1 MKRVRRL
8 FHLPVVLA
16 LALMLSLSTLVWAS
30 SQAVFSVVKYVFGN
44 AGDFGASQ
52 NYDFGGT
59 MGEMVIGFAEPSG
72 ASQFKDAMIGFWPT
86 VLRLPGPIDDLLNVR
101 ALWKL
106 DEGHGEESVD
116 LSCFLINESVRNNL
130 MIGDDDQSPRWIE
143 GPFGAALYFD
153 GINDHAD
160 AFLVE
165 PDLTLNQ
172 AFSVEAGFYLD
183 PNNLP
188 GPGLYRLVSQ
198 RGYPDPPQKTRGWE
212 VQLLVTTTGWRIR
225 YEIIAALYD
234 NSGTTRLSDMTPE
247 QPFPSDPNVQEWH
260 HFAVVRSPLNRTVAL
275 YLDGVPSIKDY
286 ASLRGSTVT
295 NEQVVV
301 GAYQKNAFGE
311 LDGFFRGGLDDIRI
325 TDYPL
330 FPDQIGFMVGSIPI
344 PQCDLQPVCPT
355 NTILSAGGTRGIG
368 LAFLFYTL
376 PLIIALSFRI
386 AYRRRRC
393 HPA

>member
-1 MKRVRRL
+1 MRSVRRWL
-8 FHLPVVLA
+8 HIPIVLA
-16 LALMLSLSTLVWAS
+16 LALILSISSLVWAGS
-30 SQAVFSVVKYVFGN
+30 AAVFSVIKYVFGN
-44 AGDFGASQ
+44 AGNFGASE

-106 DEGHGEESVD
+106 DEGHGDESVD
-116 LSCFLINESVRNNL
+116 LSCFLINEPVRNNL
-130 MIGDDDQSPRWIE
+130 MIGDDAQSPVWIE
-143 GPFGAALYFD
+143 GPFGWALYFD
-153 GINDHAD
+153 GIDDHAD

-165 PDLTLNQ
+165 PDVTLNQ
-172 AFSVEAGFYLD
+172 AFSVEAWFYLD

-188 GPGLYRLVSQ
+188 DPGLYRIISQ
-198 RGYPDPPQKTRGWE
+198 RGYPDPPEKTRGWE

-225 YEIIAALYD
+225 YEIIAALHD
-234 NSGTTRLSDMTPE
+234 NSGTTRLSDMTSE
-247 QPFPSDPNVQEWH
+247 QPFPSDPQVQEWH

-275 YLDGVPSIKDY
+275 YLDGEPSIQDY
-286 ASLRGSTVT
+286 GPLRGSTVT
-295 NEQVVV
+295 NEQIIV

-311 LDGFFRGGLDDIRI
+311 LDGFFRGGIDDIRV

-344 PQCDLQPVCPT
+344 PRCDLEPVCPSSSV
-355 NTILSAGGTRGIG
+355 LRVGDARAVR
-368 LAFLFYTL
+368 LAFFFYSL
-376 PLIIALSFRI
+376 PLIIAFSLRK
-386 AYRRRRC
+386 AYRCRC
-393 HPA
+393 S